1 MATLSATGSDSET
14 SADADAEAALDATP
28 RIISCSI
35 LVRQPDQA
43 HILQVI
49 PRLVIDG
56 SQVVAREDASSVRI
70 ASLILALRTGIE
82 FQGFHIEEPL
92 LASLITGT
100 IHCPNL
106 VSVSTTRIPDFS
118 GSVYK
123 EASSGYQFLG
133 WLSQVNADAVDN
145 CTQHTAVYTS
155 GELISAAHTSKS
167 ADFFSTYRPMN
178 VIPESHFILI
188 FTLHEESPN
197 HGSSDSDI
205 YSTFSSTYTS
215 DAEVASSDFDVYS
228 LDGIATSFT
237 SGPAL
242 SEVSEWTLSQSMY
255 PISLPCVGDPN
266 VPLTNGAVSAASPR
280 PSPYPA
286 PSRSRSGSVS
296 GEEKILLLLSSLQP
310 PVAHTVLRDA
320 KYVRQNISLSGM
332 IRNHRSMGMLL
343 DICGV
348 NSSTTKT
355 FTDLSAQTHSL
366 TSKSVFGACGWSEST
381 FGNKTSLYQN
391 SEKAAKMSWSGVVPP
406 EGTEGRTVYDA
417 WQGMIYLWSPIGPIL
432 TGMESSASS
441 LDASERLAASLT
453 QKSLEK
459 VAGTAFRKSSLTV
472 PPAL

>member
-1 MATLSATGSDSET
+1 MATLSATGSDSES
-14 SADADAEAALDATP
+14 SADADTDTALGATP

-35 LVRQPDQA
+35 LVKQPDQA

-82 FQGFHIEEPL
+82 FQGFHVEEPL

-118 GSVYK
+118 ESVYK

-133 WLSQVNADAVDN
+133 WLSQVNVDAIDN
-145 CTQHTAVYTS
+145 LYR
-155 GELISAAHTSKS
+155 
-167 ADFFSTYRPMN
+167 FFSTYRPMN
-178 VIPESHFILI
+178 VFPESHFILI
-188 FTLHEESPN
+188 FTLHEESPH

-215 DAEVASSDFDVYS
+215 DVEAPSSDFDVYS
-228 LDGIATSFT
+228 LDSIATSFT

-242 SEVSEWTLSQSMY
+242 SEVSDWTLSQSMY

-266 VPLTNGAVSAASPR
+266 VPLTNGAASAASPR

-296 GEEKILLLLSSLQP
+296 GEQKILLLLSSLQP

-320 KYVRQNISLSGM
+320 KYVRRNISLSGM

-343 DICGV
+343 DLCGV

-366 TSKSVFGACGWSEST
+366 TSKSVFNACGWSEST

-391 SEKAAKMSWSGVVPP
+391 SEKAARMSWSGVVPQ
-406 EGTEGRTVYDA
+406 EGTERRSLYDA
-417 WQGMIYLWSPIGPIL
+417 WQGTVYLWSPIGPIL

-441 LDASERLAASLT
+441 LDGSERLAASLT